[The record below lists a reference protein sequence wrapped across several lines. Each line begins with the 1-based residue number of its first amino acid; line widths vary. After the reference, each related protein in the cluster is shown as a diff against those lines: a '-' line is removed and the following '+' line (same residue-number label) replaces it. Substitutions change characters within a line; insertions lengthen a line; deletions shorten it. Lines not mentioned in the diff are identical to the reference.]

1 MFMFLDFDGVLHPIS
16 ARPEARWTAV
26 GLLAALIE
34 EVSEIAVVV
43 SSTYRAFMPFDQIL
57 QLFPLAMRGRI
68 VGGTP
73 VIAVGSG
80 DTSLPKR
87 HREILVWLEG
97 NGYADSRWLAVDD
110 DAEYFADDCRE
121 LFLVDG
127 AEGLTSTSVE
137 QLRQRLRGY
146 PLARHSTDSEAAPT

>member
-1 MFMFLDFDGVLHPIS
+1 MSKPVFVFLDFDGVLHPIW

-26 GLLAALIE
+26 GLLTALIE
-34 EVSEIAVVV
+34 EFSEIAVVV
-43 SSTYRAFMPFDQIL
+43 SSTYRDFMPFDHIL
-57 QLFPLAMRGRI
+57 QLFPPSMRGRI

-87 HREILVWLEG
+87 HREILAWLEG
-97 NGYADSRWLAVDD
+97 NGYPDARWLAVDD
-110 DAEYFADDCRE
+110 DAEYFADDCWE

-127 AEGLTSTSVE
+127 AEGLTSASIE
-137 QLRQRLRGY
+137 QLRVRLRG
-146 PLARHSTDSEAAPT
+146 HE